1 MELIMEK
8 QRKVTLE
15 HQMQSYQTIKGER
28 DLLKTN
34 QEREEAKYWALK
46 K

>member
-1 MELIMEK
+1 
-8 QRKVTLE
+8 
-15 HQMQSYQTIKGER
+15 MQSYETIKGEI

-46 K
+46 KEANDLKIKSIAL